1 MNEVNSTASVA
12 YEAAVMTE
20 RERERKE
27 REVPSIKELGETRSG
42 QKSMMGGDWCE
53 LPFATSVFPRI
64 GERFRLLLSP
74 ELAPPFLSSPLGPL
88 RPPKSLSVMI
98 VCVCVCVYVS
108 FGEPGSCNWLR
119 SGREWQSAQ
128 VGVGTVSECG

>member
-42 QKSMMGGDWCE
+42 QKSMMGGDC
-53 LPFATSVFPRI
+53 
-64 GERFRLLLSP
+64 
-74 ELAPPFLSSPLGPL
+74 
-88 RPPKSLSVMI
+88 
-98 VCVCVCVYVS
+98 

-128 VGVGTVSECG
+128 VGVGTRAVVQEVLETAFIMVLWGLTSSVCLDCGFLSSPRRLGVCVVAASSSVVRWRTMRVIGEP